1 MTPTKS
7 APLENI
13 YIYFFPCFV
22 SRPYYDFGSR
32 VRTQC
37 KTQPAA
43 RRVHTCASTH
53 TCTSTHKR
61 TQLGSGGKQGLGSP
75 SVYPFESL
83 LANKELLM
91 FLSLSHWRPRGA
103 IASSARRFSQHAC
116 LRESRCHVRVL
127 VCHSGTAGGVGG
139 LIELRLLLN
148 VHGTEG
154 RAVRVA
160 ERYGQNQS
168 IPRSS
173 SI

>member
-1 MTPTKS
+1 MHRLK
-7 APLENI
+7 I
-13 YIYFFPCFV
+13 YIFFFVFV

-32 VRTQC
+32 VHTQC

-43 RRVHTCASTH
+43 WRVH
-53 TCTSTHKR
+53 TCTSTHKH

-91 FLSLSHWRPRGA
+91 FLSPSHWRPRRG

-127 VCHSGTAGGVGG
+127 ACHSGTGGGG
-139 LIELRLLLN
+139 LRLLLN

-154 RAVRVA
+154 RQS
-160 ERYGQNQS
+160 ELQKRYGQNQS
-168 IPRSS
+168 IPQSS
-173 SI
+173 VNINVNHRNERVRFSAL